1 MKYYFLALGTVVVV
15 CVGCAMDG
23 NQKTTKGEF
32 HAPPAE
38 MMMRP
43 GPMVDGPGPGVIP
56 AMAGPGMPGPGMG
69 AVPFGAFGP
78 PPSALG
84 TSQVRFVGPDGLS
97 VGWQIPGGF
106 AENQLVAPARYN
118 FVQGQAYRLK
128 LSNIPGREGLV
139 IYPSL
144 EIYPTHPNTDAYLSH
159 NSLPLQI
166 TVEDLDQVESNNFVT
181 KVIYLPDAKFQE
193 LAIANVETLV
203 STRLDPGVDP
213 IQEADKMG
221 TIMAVLRMGNMD
233 LEMPSPVQMPGQEA
247 VMLGPNGVQQT
258 AYKVDGVEGRMMP
271 PMPVGPAGG
280 SRLGIPNA
288 MIVAQSGLPGQP
300 AGPIAGVN
308 APVWGMPYTGT
319 PIGLPGPTHLPLGGP
334 ASLQS
339 HTMVNRT
346 KMDLPEPVKHMTVG
360 VKHNPGLSLP
370 KPVSSVEYEET
381 HPVYSPGELSYPAWN
396 RPAGAPGMG
405 VGAGAGMGAGSG
417 SGIDPYCP
425 PEQR

>member
-23 NQKTTKGEF
+23 SQITNKGEY

-56 AMAGPGMPGPGMG
+56 AMGGPGMG
-69 AVPFGAFGP
+69 MGGPGMGGMPMMGGMAMQGPMVP
-78 PPSALG
+78 S
-84 TSQVRFVGPDGLS
+84 TSQVRFVGPDGM
-97 VGWQIPGGF
+97 VIGWQIPGTF
-106 AENQLVAPARYN
+106 AENQLIAPARYN

-128 LSNIPGREGLV
+128 LTNIPGREALV

-144 EIYPTHPNTDAYLSH
+144 EVYPTHPNTDAYLTH

-233 LEMPSPVQMPGQEA
+233 LEMPSPVQMPGQPT
-247 VMLGPNGVQQT
+247 VMLGPNGIQQT
-258 AYKVDGVEGRMMP
+258 AYQVDGTEGRLMP
-271 PMPVGPAGG
+271 PMPIGPAGAG
-280 SRLGIPNA
+280 RQGIPNA
-288 MIVAQSGLPGQP
+288 MIVAGGGLPGQP

-334 ASLQS
+334 ASLKS
-339 HTMVNRT
+339 HTVVNRT
-346 KMDLPEPVKHMTVG
+346 KQNIPEPVEHMTIG
-360 VKHNPGLSLP
+360 VKHSPGISLP

-381 HPVYSPGELSYPAWN
+381 HPVYSPGELSYPAWA
-396 RPAGAPGMG
+396 RP
-405 VGAGAGMGAGSG
+405 
-417 SGIDPYCP
+417 
-425 PEQR
+425 QQ